1 MRLTI
6 ELPDDQIAG
15 LQAKAESQG
24 LSIQEWLVQLATG
37 VTPSPEQRA
46 QIAVARIR
54 AIQQRS
60 NPDPDG
66 LTVLDYIHQSRRE

>member
-6 ELPDDQIAG
+6 ELPDDQLPV
-15 LQAKAESQG
+15 LQARAEAQG
-24 LSIQEWLVQLATG
+24 MSIQDWLVQLATG
-37 VTPSPEQRA
+37 VSPSPRQRA
-46 QIAVARIR
+46 EIAVARIR

-60 NPDPDG
+60 KPDPDG

>member
-6 ELPDDQIAG
+6 ELPDYQ
-15 LQAKAESQG
+15 KA
-24 LSIQEWLVQLATG
+24 
-37 VTPSPEQRA
+37 SPEQRA

-60 NPDPDG
+60 KPDPDG
-66 LTVLDYIHQSRRE
+66 LTVLDYIHQSRRG